1 MQVSDPTGSRPAAAA
16 AAHAADL
23 LPQQEAALLL
33 EKMRRDF
40 REGPSV
46 FASPGEDS
54 DLEDDLDMQV
64 RGLLWQTTC

>member
-40 REGPSV
+40 RNSAG
-46 FASPGEDS
+46 PGEDS
-54 DLEDDLDMQV
+54 DLEDDLS
-64 RGLLWQTTC
+64 TTR